1 MHRDRFGYTLFLSI
15 SFHLIILIGLSL
27 EISERKGVSHTNLI
41 SYPIEE
47 NFTVQLKNL
56 PLRVD
61 NGLNLDLMIAELKK
75 KMIARSQDTRLRP
88 RRSTITTVSA
98 HTEQALYLEK
108 WQERIEDVGNL
119 HYPEEARKNKIF
131 GSLRVLVAIRLDG
144 HVENFRI
151 MESSGSP
158 VLDAAAEK
166 IIKLA
171 APFDPFPEE
180 ISLETDI
187 LEIVRTWRFHEGIS
201 LKAFK

>member
-1 MHRDRFGYTLFLSI
+1 MHKDRFSYTLFLSI

-27 EISERKGVSHTNLI
+27 EISKRTVVNHTNLI
-41 SYPIEE
+41 SYPTEE
-47 NFTVQLKNL
+47 NFSVQLNSL
-56 PLRVD
+56 PSHMD
-61 NGLNLDLMIAELKK
+61 NRLNLDFKITELKK
-75 KMIARSQDTRLRP
+75 KMIARSQDIRLRP
-88 RRSTITTVSA
+88 RRETITTVSA
-98 HTEQALYLEK
+98 QREQALYLER
-108 WQERIEDVGNL
+108 WRERIEDVGNS
-119 HYPEEARKNKIF
+119 HYPEEARKNEIF
-131 GSLRVLVAIRLDG
+131 GSLRILVAIRVDG

-166 IIKLA
+166 IIRLA

-201 LKAFK
+201 LKASE